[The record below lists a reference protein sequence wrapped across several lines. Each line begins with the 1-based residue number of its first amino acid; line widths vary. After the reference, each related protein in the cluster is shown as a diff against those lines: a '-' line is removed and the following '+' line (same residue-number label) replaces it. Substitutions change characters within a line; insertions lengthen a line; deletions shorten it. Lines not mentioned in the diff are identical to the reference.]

1 MDGATSTLGDGYY
14 LDADG
19 ERHAVSLFRQG
30 LKPGPEVTARSP
42 IIPIPTLD
50 LLYDRSDAIAG
61 VFTGLIAVV
70 VGAAGV
76 FCGSAAFRA
85 TF

>member
-1 MDGATSTLGDGYY
+1 MDSATSTVGEGYY

-30 LKPGPEVTARSP
+30 LKSGSEVTARSP
-42 IIPIPTLD
+42 IIPMPTLD
-50 LLYDRSDAIAG
+50 LLYDRSYAIAG

-70 VGAAGV
+70 VSAAGV
-76 FCGSAAFRA
+76 FCGSVAFRA